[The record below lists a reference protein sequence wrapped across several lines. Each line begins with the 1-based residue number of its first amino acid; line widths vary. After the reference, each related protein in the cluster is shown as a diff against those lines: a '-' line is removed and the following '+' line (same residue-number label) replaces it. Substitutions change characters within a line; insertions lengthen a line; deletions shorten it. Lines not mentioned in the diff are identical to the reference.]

1 MKRIRSSR
9 LASLA
14 QRLRPAEF
22 VRLPEAAP
30 PGAARGFVVW
40 QFLPFG
46 SIQIISRKS
55 DGIWRF
61 LLTWRRGGNTAAR

>member
-1 MKRIRSSR
+1 MKRIRSSK

-14 QRLRPAEF
+14 QRLRPAGL
-22 VRLPEAAP
+22 VRLPEAAL
-30 PGAARGFVVW
+30 PGAARGLFW

-46 SIQIISRKS
+46 SIQIISRNS